1 LLRLFLA
8 APLAVGGLLHAFFI
22 YHEGEE
28 ELKTRNKTAVATALF
43 LLMASSAAHASITL
57 YGILDTGVGY
67 DMNKGNS
74 SYSRDRTDA
83 TEFKTSRLGPNSG
96 VHFGSRWGIRGTED
110 LGNGLQAKFVLE
122 SGFDVPTGQ
131 SIQGGRLFG
140 RQATLGLAGE
150 DWGQVD
156 FGLKNN
162 MPTEYFSMAHPL
174 GGGGG
179 IVGFGSTFSVANTV
193 RYDNQIQYQSP
204 TLNGFQ
210 FGIGYSFNINGK
222 QHWDSERPDGTN
234 SKDSNIRAVTTGLR
248 YNNGPLSAA
257 LVYDQLHI
265 NKQSASGARPAADST
280 RVSAW
285 AYIGGRCNHDPFIA
299 QCLGLLSKSDYFGGC
314 VAGTARQ
321 QRQLAAHGVGTGA
334 KQFYPFLVG
343 QAGPFTGG
351 AAYKQTVHALGMQ
364 PFQHAVQCRYIQLSC
379 FIKRGD
385 DGRDIALP
393 VHPVFLAHVCHLYGL
408 KKRGGLWL
416 RADVPWLR
424 SRPACLA
431 APDWRLPA
439 RCWQPVRPPRKTR

>member
-1 LLRLFLA
+1 M
-8 APLAVGGLLHAFFI
+8 
-22 YHEGEE
+22 
-28 ELKTRNKTAVATALF
+28 KTRNKTAVSAALF
-43 LLMASSAAHASITL
+43 LMMASSAAHASVTL
-57 YGILDTGVGY
+57 YGVLDTGVGY

-74 SYSRDRTDA
+74 SYSRNRTDA

-96 VHFGSRWGIRGTED
+96 VHFGSRWGIRGSED
-110 LGNGLQAKFVLE
+110 LGNGLHAKFVLE

-140 RQATLGLAGE
+140 RQATLGLAGD

-204 TLNGFQ
+204 TLSGFQ

-222 QHWDSERPDGTN
+222 QQWDNERPDGSN

-265 NKQSASGARPAADST
+265 NKQSASGSRPAADST

-285 AYIGGRCNHDPFIA
+285 AGAASYDFEVVKVFAGIGQTRDGLFATQVFGLSNVTNPLPSFAAVPGLRINSYSFGVTTPLAGGRFSLGWNMADPRSLPESITGPNA
-299 QCLGLLSKSDYFGGC
+299 QTKRQHVYSVGYQYDLSKRTMVYVYGGYAQNLTFLPDARATQLY
-314 VAGTARQ
+314 VAFN
-321 QRQLAAHGVGTGA
+321 H
-334 KQFYPFLVG
+334 KF
-343 QAGPFTGG
+343 
-351 AAYKQTVHALGMQ
+351 
-364 PFQHAVQCRYIQLSC
+364 
-379 FIKRGD
+379 
-385 DGRDIALP
+385 
-393 VHPVFLAHVCHLYGL
+393 
-408 KKRGGLWL
+408 
-416 RADVPWLR
+416 
-424 SRPACLA
+424 
-431 APDWRLPA
+431 
-439 RCWQPVRPPRKTR
+439 